1 MTHPIAPADGTNMDI
16 ISPNLLQ
23 EFIHWKTCKYRPE
36 LLAALNPKDDPQVL
50 LLAPVAQ
57 KSIIA
62 DFLET

>member
-1 MTHPIAPADGTNMDI
+1 MDI